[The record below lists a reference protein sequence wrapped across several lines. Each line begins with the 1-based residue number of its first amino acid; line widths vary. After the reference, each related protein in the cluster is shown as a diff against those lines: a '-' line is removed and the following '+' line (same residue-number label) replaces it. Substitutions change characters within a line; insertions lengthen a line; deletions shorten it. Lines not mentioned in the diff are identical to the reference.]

1 MRLLKSAR
9 NRDPTIDRTT
19 LRVYWY
25 VVEHGRRRAGVR
37 AVQRALGFK
46 SPSSA
51 IFHLEKL
58 NSAHLLQKE
67 ASGDYVLLKR
77 SKFGVMNSFAFIGNR
92 LIPKCLFYALLVS
105 TATTLTAAVLW
116 YIGQLPA
123 ALALLPSIIASVIL
137 WIETLQVWNAKPRF
151 RNNSNT

>member
-1 MRLLKSAR
+1 MQLLKSAR

-25 VVEHGRRRAGVR
+25 VVEHGRGRAGVR

-51 IFHLEKL
+51 TFHLEKL
-58 NSAHLLQKE
+58 SSAHLLQKE
-67 ASGDYVLLKR
+67 PSGEYVLRKR
-77 SKFGVMNSFAFIGNR
+77 RKFGVMNSFVFIGNR
-92 LIPKCLFYALLVS
+92 LVPKCLFYALLVS

-116 YIGQLPA
+116 HLGQLAA
-123 ALALLPSIIASVIL
+123 ALALLPSITASVIL
-137 WIETLQVWNAKPRF
+137 WIETHQVWNAKPRF
-151 RNNSNT
+151 KKNSNT